1 MHIIEKLL
9 KCSPLRCV
17 CYVIKSKPATYKLKS
32 IPSYKEN
39 NSHNHKHI
47 AYTCLSCYRNYDMTN
62 GA

>member
-1 MHIIEKLL
+1 MHTIEKLL
-9 KCSPLRCV
+9 KCPPLV
-17 CYVIKSKPATYKLKS
+17 EMKPKTATYKLKS